1 MNKGERIK
9 QARELR
15 KLTQAELGQRVGTEN
30 QSVIAHLESGRYEP
44 SSDLLGAIALQ
55 TGFPLAFFTS
65 GPTANFSQGSLAF
78 RARSKL
84 SARDKA
90 QICRYAELAHEMWET
105 LSQEVQQRP
114 VKLPRIGEPPE
125 HAARSMRAALG
136 IPPDTPVKDLIHVL
150 EQFGVR
156 VLRIPLS
163 LDACDA
169 FSLWTGESSSFPVL
183 AMLSGKPGDRQRF
196 SVAHELRHLSYA
208 PNGSIQDIER
218 DADRFAA
225 EFLLPEKAIRQELHP
240 PLVLSTIAPLKPRWG
255 CSMQMLIRRAWN
267 LGIATERQYHHLM
280 RQMTLKGWRK
290 QEPPNLDVPAEK
302 PRVFR
307 KTAEEYYGVPL
318 DYRRIARDVCK
329 PLPLV
334 RDLLTAHAGKPGKP
348 EERGMN
354 WQPKGKV
361 LKFQQRDSRTGRL
374 ASKRLD

>member
-1 MNKGERIK
+1 MNKGGRIK
-9 QARELR
+9 QARELKR
-15 KLTQAELGQRVGTEN
+15 FTQAELGRRIGIEN

-44 SSDLLGAIALQ
+44 SSDLLSAIALQ

-65 GPTANFSQGSLAF
+65 GPTAEFSQGSLAF

-84 SARDKA
+84 SAKDKS

-105 LSQEVQQRP
+105 FSQEVRQRP
-114 VKLPRIGEPPE
+114 VRLPRIDEPPE
-125 HAARSMRAALG
+125 YAAQLMRAALN
-136 IPPDTPVKDLIHVL
+136 IPPDAPVKDLIHVL

-169 FSLWTGESSSFPVL
+169 FSLWTGESSPCPVL
-183 AMLSGKPGDRQRF
+183 VVLSGKPGDRQRYT
-196 SVAHELRHLSYA
+196 VAHELRHLSYA
-208 PNGSIQDIER
+208 PKGSIQDIER

-225 EFLLPEKAIRQELHP
+225 EFLLPEKVIRQELHP
-240 PLVLSTIAPLKPRWG
+240 PVVLSTIAPLKPRWG
-255 CSMQMLIRRAWN
+255 CSMQALIRRARD
-267 LGIATERQYHHLM
+267 LDIITERQYHHLM

-290 QEPPNLDVPAEK
+290 QEPPNLDIPAEK

-307 KTAEEYYGVPL
+307 KTVEAYYGVPL

-334 RDLLTAHAGKPGKP
+334 RDLLTAHAGKPGEP
-348 EERGMN
+348 EERGTK
-354 WQPKGKV
+354 WRTEGKV
-361 LKFQQRDSRTGRL
+361 LQFQQRGSGTSRL
-374 ASKRLD
+374 ASKRLG